1 MEIKKI
7 VPAPFTKGVNF
18 SNWLEHRPADEIYAD
33 MFSRQD
39 FVNVKKL
46 GCDVIRL
53 PIHFERF
60 CRREEDYRIH
70 EKILTILDNV
80 ASWAGE
86 LGDAIPRWGAAL
98 PAGIAGG
105 AAWGNAPILSA
116 AADAPGEGKFPKH
129 QLWYNLLH
137 HPIEM
142 AVAVW

>member
-80 ASWAGE
+80 ASWAGV
-86 LGDAIPRWGAAL
+86 PV
-98 PAGIAGG
+98 
-105 AAWGNAPILSA
+105 LSYCHGVTLKLECA
-116 AADAPGEGKFPKH
+116 QRGPLF
-129 QLWYNLLH
+129 L
-137 HPIEM
+137 
-142 AVAVW
+142 